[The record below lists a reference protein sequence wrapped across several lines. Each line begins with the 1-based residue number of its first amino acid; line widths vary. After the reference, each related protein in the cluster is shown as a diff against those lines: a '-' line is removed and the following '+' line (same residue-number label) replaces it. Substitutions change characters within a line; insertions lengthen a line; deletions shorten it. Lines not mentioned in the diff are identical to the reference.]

1 MPEKLLVSPCPFLWP
16 NPATFMAKKILL
28 IDDDSQLIEL
38 VAMRLEANEY
48 QVLAAF
54 SGQDGLSMAESEE
67 PDLILLDIT
76 MPGMDGLEVL
86 RKLKYNSK
94 TSHIPVVMLT
104 SKTESQAIFR
114 SQELRAVEYIIK
126 PFEPKE
132 LLSIIKTQTS

>member
-1 MPEKLLVSPCPFLWP
+1 
-16 NPATFMAKKILL
+16 MAKKILL
-28 IDDDSQLIEL
+28 IDDDPGLIDL
-38 VAMRLEANEY
+38 VAMRLEANEFK
-48 QVLAAF
+48 VLAAF

-67 PDLILLDIT
+67 PDMILLDIT

-114 SQELRAVEYIIK
+114 SQELRAVDYIIK
-126 PFEPKE
+126 PFDSQE
-132 LLSIIKTQTS
+132 LLALVKRTTAENER

>member
-1 MPEKLLVSPCPFLWP
+1 
-16 NPATFMAKKILL
+16 MAKKILL

-48 QVLAAF
+48 RVLAAF
-54 SGQDGLSMAESEE
+54 SGQDGLNRAESEE

-86 RKLKYNSK
+86 RKLKYNAK
-94 TSHIPVVMLT
+94 TSDIPVVMLT

-132 LLSIIKTQTS
+132 LLAIVKRYTT